1 MALGQK
7 NLHVIDIIP
16 EHRILDSPYS
26 NKYWEEEHSAQKYE
40 PENNM
45 YIEKVIWKYIISK
58 WTISVLDFAVQVNI
72 ELDDIRFIFQHKHHY
87 NSMVSTLLLLVDC
100 SNMDQLCYDALHSSW
115 GQC

>member
-26 NKYWEEEHSAQKYE
+26 NKYWKEEHSAQKYE

-45 YIEKVIWKYIISK
+45 YIEKVI
-58 WTISVLDFAVQVNI
+58 
-72 ELDDIRFIFQHKHHY
+72 
-87 NSMVSTLLLLVDC
+87 
-100 SNMDQLCYDALHSSW
+100 
-115 GQC
+115 